1 MNANLDWTAD
11 ARPRPTSLATRI
23 LLRAFAG
30 VAYGRLEVTTPEG
43 GRRLLSGVHPGPDG
57 ALVLRRPWRLL
68 GRLVRRGEI
77 GFAEGFMAGD
87 WSSPDPAA
95 LLEVL
100 ALNERQLAE
109 ALPMVALHPL
119 LGRIRHRLRPNT
131 RRGSRRNI
139 AAHYDLG
146 NDFFR
151 LWLDDTLSYS
161 GAVFDHPD
169 EPLVVAQARKYQRLL
184 DLLETRP
191 GQHLLEIG
199 CGWGGFALHAA
210 RQGLRVTGITLSREQ
225 MALARSR
232 VAAAGLQEQVSIQLL
247 DYRDLRG
254 RFDHIVSVEM
264 FEAVGEPYWPTYF
277 AALRRHLKP
286 GGRAAVQTITIDEDA
301 FSHYRRSADFI
312 QLYIFPGGLLPTVT
326 RFRRQAE
333 AAGLR
338 LRDRAM
344 FGADYARTLRH
355 WHGAVRAR
363 AAAIHALGY
372 DERFLRMWRYYLAYC
387 EAGFRAGRVDLMQAL
402 LEAPA

>member
-1 MNANLDWTAD
+1 MNANLDCATA
-11 ARPRPTSLATRI
+11 AFPRPTSVASRI
-23 LLRAFAG
+23 LLRVFDA
-30 VAYGRLEVTTPEG
+30 VEYGRLELTTPEG
-43 GRRLLSGVHPGPDG
+43 SRRLRAGIHPGPDG
-57 ALVLRRPWRLL
+57 SMVLRRPWRLL
-68 GRLVRRGEI
+68 GRLARRGEI
-77 GFAEGFMAGD
+77 GLAEGFMAGD
-87 WSSPDPAA
+87 WWSPDPAA

-100 ALNERQLAE
+100 ALNERELAE
-109 ALPMVALHPL
+109 ALPMVALQPL
-119 LGRIRHRLRPNT
+119 LGRLRHRLRPNT

-146 NDFFR
+146 NDFFH
-151 LWLDDTLSYS
+151 LWLDETLSYS
-161 GAVFDHPD
+161 GAVFGHPD
-169 EPLVVAQARKYQRLL
+169 EPLAVAQARKYQRLL
-184 DLLETRP
+184 DLLEARP

-225 MALARSR
+225 MALARRR
-232 VAAAGLQEQVSIQLL
+232 VAEAGLAGRVSIHLL

-254 RFDHIVSVEM
+254 RFDHIVSIEM

-277 AALRRHLKP
+277 ATLRRRLRP

-326 RFRRQAE
+326 RFRAAAE
-333 AAGLR
+333 AAGLQ

-344 FGADYARTLRH
+344 FGADYACTLRR
-355 WHGAVRAR
+355 WHEAVRAR
-363 AAAIHALGY
+363 AVAIRALGY

-387 EAGFRAGRVDLMQAL
+387 EAGFRTGRVDLMQAV
-402 LEAPA
+402 LEGPA

>member
-1 MNANLDWTAD
+1 MNANPDCTAA
-11 ARPRPTSLATRI
+11 ARPRPPSLASRI
-23 LLRAFAG
+23 LLRAFDRIEH
-30 VAYGRLEVTTPEG
+30 GRLELTTPEG
-43 GRRLLSGVHPGPDG
+43 GRRLLAGGHSGPDG

-68 GRLVRRGEI
+68 GRLARRGEI

-87 WSSPDPAA
+87 WWSPDPAT

-109 ALPMVALHPL
+109 ALPVVALDPL

-161 GAVFDHPD
+161 GAVFGHPE
-169 EPLVVAQARKYQRLL
+169 EPLAVAQARKYQRLL
-184 DLLETRP
+184 DLLEARP

-210 RQGLRVTGITLSREQ
+210 RQGVRVTGITLSREQ

-232 VAAAGLQEQVSIQLL
+232 VAEAGLEGRVSIQLV
-247 DYRDLRG
+247 DYRDLQG
-254 RFDHIVSVEM
+254 RFDHIVSIEM

-277 AALRRHLKP
+277 ATLRRHLKP

-312 QLYIFPGGLLPTVT
+312 QLYIFPGGLLPSVT
-326 RFRRQAE
+326 RFRSHAE
-333 AAGLR
+333 AAGLH

-344 FGADYARTLRH
+344 FGADYGRTLRH

-363 AAAIHALGY
+363 AAAIRALGY

-387 EAGFRAGRVDLMQAL
+387 EAGFRTGRVDLMQAL